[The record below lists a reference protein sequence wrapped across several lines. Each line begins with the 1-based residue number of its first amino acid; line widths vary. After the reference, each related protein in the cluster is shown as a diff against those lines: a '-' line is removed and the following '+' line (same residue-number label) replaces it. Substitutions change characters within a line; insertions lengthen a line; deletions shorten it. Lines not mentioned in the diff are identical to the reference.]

1 VACSA
6 LEAKMRGLA
15 VTTLLRHLRWQD
27 AVDVSLLT
35 LLFSWAYQRLR
46 RTFAVQVAFGV
57 ISLIAA
63 SWLASHLG
71 LILTSYLLSAVSAVV
86 TIVIVV
92 VFQHE
97 IRRGLGRV
105 TPLRWLSQRR
115 ATVGPE
121 SGSAMIAEAAFAI
134 ADRRKGALIVIP
146 RRDLLAD
153 HVTPGTVIDA
163 RLSAPLLEALFTSM
177 SPLHDGAAVVSS
189 DRVLRAGVVLPLA
202 TDALDPG
209 RGTRHRAAMGLA
221 SATDAL
227 VICVSEERGSVWLV
241 HDEIFEPLADE
252 ATLRAA
258 LERLVSR
265 SNPAAPEQVRAVR
278 FRGRG
283 AIPYLAIFAGI
294 VVAWAAL
301 ALDRGHNIVRI
312 VPLEIRGVSNG
323 MVFDPPRYTSVAVE
337 LRSSRRELELLPPD
351 AVGAFVDLRGAAP
364 GTGTFPVITD
374 TPAGVE
380 VVSATPAG
388 VQLQL
393 RRRLVPAA
401 PTPSH
406 SLAVAP
412 SPSQRRRGQAPP

>member
-1 VACSA
+1 V
-6 LEAKMRGLA
+6 
-15 VTTLLRHLRWQD
+15 
-27 AVDVSLLT
+27 
-35 LLFSWAYQRLR
+35 
-46 RTFAVQVAFGV
+46 
-57 ISLIAA
+57 
-63 SWLASHLG
+63 
-71 LILTSYLLSAVSAVV
+71 
-86 TIVIVV
+86 
-92 VFQHE
+92 
-97 IRRGLGRV
+97 
-105 TPLRWLSQRR
+105 
-115 ATVGPE
+115 
-121 SGSAMIAEAAFAI
+121 IAEAAFAI

-146 RRDLLAD
+146 RRDLLAE

-163 RLSAPLLEALFTSM
+163 RLSAPLVQALFTST
-177 SPLHDGAAVVSS
+177 SPLHDGAAVVSF

-241 HDEIFEPLADE
+241 HDEIVEPIADE
-252 ATLRAA
+252 ATLRAD

-265 SNPAAPEQVRAVR
+265 RIQPAPEQVRAVR

-283 AIPYLAIFAGI
+283 AIPYLAIFAGV

-301 ALDRGHNIVRI
+301 ALDRAHDIVRV

-351 AVGAFVDLRGAAP
+351 AVGAFVDLAGAASGP
-364 GTGTFPVITD
+364 GTFPVITD
-374 TPAGVE
+374 APAGVE
-380 VVSATPAG
+380 VVSATPAAI
-388 VQLQL
+388 QLQL
-393 RRRLVPAA
+393 RRRVGPVA

-406 SLAVAP
+406 SVAVAP
-412 SPSQRRRGQAPP
+412 TPSQRRRGQTPP

>member
-1 VACSA
+1 
-6 LEAKMRGLA
+6 MRGLA
-15 VTTLLRHLRWQD
+15 VTTLLHHLRWQD

-57 ISLIAA
+57 ITLIAA
-63 SWLASHLG
+63 SWIASHLG

-105 TPLRWLSQRR
+105 SPLRWLSRR
-115 ATVGPE
+115 PATTGAE

-146 RRDLLAD
+146 RRDLLAE

-163 RLSAPLLEALFTSM
+163 RLSAPLVEAFFTST
-177 SPLHDGAAVVSS
+177 SPLHDGAAVVSF

-227 VICVSEERGSVWLV
+227 VICVSEERGSVWLI
-241 HDEIFEPLADE
+241 HDETVEPTVDE
-252 ATLRAA
+252 AALRAA
-258 LERLVSR
+258 LDRLVSQR
-265 SNPAAPEQVRAVR
+265 IPSVPEQVRAIR

-283 AIPYLAIFAGI
+283 ALPYLAILAGV
-294 VVAWAAL
+294 VVAWGAL
-301 ALDRGHNIVRI
+301 ALDRSHDIVRV
-312 VPLEIRGVSNG
+312 VPLEIRGGNG
-323 MVFDPPRYTSVAVE
+323 MAFDPPRYTSVAIE

-351 AVGAFVDLRGAAP
+351 AVGAFVDLVGATP

-374 TPAGVE
+374 APAGIEVVSTTPAGI
-380 VVSATPAG
+380 
-388 VQLQL
+388 QLQL
-393 RRRLVPAA
+393 RRRVGSVV
-401 PTPSH
+401 PTPLH
-406 SLAVAP
+406 SVAVAP
-412 SPSQRRRGQAPP
+412 SPSLRRRGPVPP

>member
-1 VACSA
+1 
-6 LEAKMRGLA
+6 
-15 VTTLLRHLRWQD
+15 
-27 AVDVSLLT
+27 
-35 LLFSWAYQRLR
+35 
-46 RTFAVQVAFGV
+46 
-57 ISLIAA
+57 
-63 SWLASHLG
+63 
-71 LILTSYLLSAVSAVV
+71 
-86 TIVIVV
+86 

-105 TPLRWLSQRR
+105 SPLRWLSRPS

-121 SGSAMIAEAAFAI
+121 SGSVMIAEAAFAI

-146 RRDLLAD
+146 RQDLLAE

-163 RLSAPLLEALFTSM
+163 RLSAPLVEALFTSM
-177 SPLHDGAAVVSS
+177 SPLHDGAAVVSF

-241 HDEIFEPLADE
+241 HDEIVEPIAEE

-258 LERLVSR
+258 LERLVFR
-265 SNPAAPEQVRAVR
+265 RLPPATEQARAIK

-283 AIPYLAIFAGI
+283 AIPYLAIFAGV

-301 ALDRGHNIVRI
+301 ALDRAHDIVRV

-323 MVFDPPRYTSVAVE
+323 LVFDPPRYTSVAVE

-351 AVGAFVDLRGAAP
+351 AVGAFVDLRGAAL
-364 GTGTFPVITD
+364 GAGLFPVITD

-388 VQLQL
+388 IQLQL
-393 RRRLVPAA
+393 RRRVVPVA
-401 PTPSH
+401 PMSPH
-406 SLAVAP
+406 SVAVAP